1 MDEQLLD
8 EESQPLPGD
17 KTELLERVERARAAL
32 EETIRPLSDA
42 KLVAPGPYEGWSV
55 KDHLAH
61 LATWEQ
67 GMAALL
73 QQRPRY
79 AAMDVDEKTYLSSS
93 TDDLNAIVYQHH
105 KDRSPAEVLAAF
117 RQAHRHLLAALDGLT
132 DADLFRTYSH
142 YQPDEP
148 GEDSGEPIL
157 KWIAGNT
164 YEHYAEH
171 QAWIQALVA

>member
-8 EESQPLPGD
+8 ENTQPLPED
-17 KTELLERVERARAAL
+17 KAELLKRIGLARTAL

-79 AAMDVDEKTYLSSS
+79 AAMGVDEKTYLSA
-93 TDDLNAIVYQHH
+93 DADGLNAVIYQNH
-105 KDRSPAEVLAAF
+105 KDRSPAEVRAAL
-117 RQAHRHLLAALDGLT
+117 REAQHDLLAALAGLS

-148 GEDSGEPIL
+148 GKDSGEPIL
-157 KWIAGNT
+157 NWIAGNS

-171 QAWIQALVA
+171 QVWIEAMIA